1 MASRAGLPVS
11 DLREH
16 ASVGVDNH
24 IWFLGEDFVL
34 RTPRDETAAR
44 YMRGEL
50 EIWEFV
56 QHAGVAIPEL
66 IATGERESGLP
77 YMIVRR
83 ANGQLLGEYPAGCDL
98 HEFIGE
104 FVEQLA
110 ILHSLPVSGRPW
122 HRPYDHFDPW
132 PNLHRALDKGLIS
145 PADAL
150 EIEALLGRLQD
161 YPGNFVGDVG
171 EARRSDDD
179 VLTHNDLHPWNIVVT
194 GDTPKLVSLLDWGD
208 NCVSDR
214 RNDFCTMPLGLQI
227 RIAEAYRERGE
238 DVGEAFEARSLWA
251 WLDMALWEIRDLA
264 DRGFARHWWRWPLG
278 GWSGAREILGNAPPA
293 WRL

>member
-1 MASRAGLPVS
+1 MNEAEVRSIADRAGLHVS
-11 DLREH
+11 DLLEH

-56 QHAGVAIPEL
+56 QRAGIAIPEL
-66 IATGERESGLP
+66 IATGERGSGLP

-83 ANGQLLGEYPAGCDL
+83 ANGRLLGEYPAGCDL

-104 FVEQLA
+104 FVEQLV

-132 PNLHRALDKGLIS
+132 PNLHRARDKELIS
-145 PADAL
+145 PGAAL
-150 EIEALLGRLQD
+150 EIEALLGRL
-161 YPGNFVGDVG
+161 
-171 EARRSDDD
+171 
-179 VLTHNDLHPWNIVVT
+179 
-194 GDTPKLVSLLDWGD
+194 
-208 NCVSDR
+208 
-214 RNDFCTMPLGLQI
+214 
-227 RIAEAYRERGE
+227 
-238 DVGEAFEARSLWA
+238 
-251 WLDMALWEIRDLA
+251 
-264 DRGFARHWWRWPLG
+264 
-278 GWSGAREILGNAPPA
+278 
-293 WRL
+293 